1 MGGVLR
7 SLLYTLLIPVPVAA
21 AEALL
26 ESLRDKTHPLIQRTT
41 PCTWEELRAEL
52 ERQLVPILLK
62 LWEPLGGLMP
72 IPTIELPDGVVSTSL
87 VSQSE
92 MVQFVTNTLN
102 VWQAKMWKIAEAA
115 ENDTIYS
122 FQPLIVAAKYVPAQ
136 FGPDINPVVF
146 DPTLAKPAIA
156 TAWRK
161 AINIGFDVTNT
172 YHIEPTI
179 TVAKEV

>member
-1 MGGVLR
+1 M
-7 SLLYTLLIPVPVAA
+7 IPVPVAA

-26 ESLRDKTHPLIQRTT
+26 QSLRDKTHPLIQRTT
-41 PCTWEELRAEL
+41 PSTWEELRAEL

-62 LWEPLGGLMP
+62 LWEPIGGLMP

-102 VWQAKMWKIAEAA
+102 VWQAKMWKIAEQA
-115 ENDTIYS
+115 EEDSIYS
-122 FQPLIVAAKYVPAQ
+122 FQPIIVTAKYVPAQ
-136 FGPDINPVVF
+136 VGSTIKPVNF
-146 DPTLAKPAIA
+146 DPTVTTPGIA
-156 TAWRK
+156 TAWK
-161 AINIGFDVTNT
+161 GAINMMLDVTNT

>member
-1 MGGVLR
+1 
-7 SLLYTLLIPVPVAA
+7 
-21 AEALL
+21 
-26 ESLRDKTHPLIQRTT
+26 
-41 PCTWEELRAEL
+41 
-52 ERQLVPILLK
+52 
-62 LWEPLGGLMP
+62 MP

-122 FQPLIVAAKYVPAQ
+122 FQPLIVAAKYQPIQAGPA
-136 FGPDINPVVF
+136 INPVVY
-146 DPTLAKPAIA
+146 DPCVSTPGISTEWK
-156 TAWRK
+156 K
-161 AINIGFDVTNT
+161 AISLGLDVTNT

>member
-1 MGGVLR
+1 M
-7 SLLYTLLIPVPVAA
+7 IPVPVAA

-26 ESLRDKTHPLIQRTT
+26 QSLRDKTHPLIQRTT
-41 PCTWEELRAEL
+41 PSTWEELRAEL

-62 LWEPLGGLMP
+62 LWEPIGGLMP
-72 IPTIELPDGVVSTSL
+72 IPTIDLPDGVVSTSL

-115 ENDTIYS
+115 EEDSIYS
-122 FQPLIVAAKYVPAQ
+122 FQPLIVAAKYVPVQA
-136 FGPDINPVVF
+136 GPAINPMVY
-146 DPTLAKPAIA
+146 DPTVSTPVINAEWKRAISLSL
-156 TAWRK
+156 
-161 AINIGFDVTNT
+161 DVTNT

>member
-7 SLLYTLLIPVPVAA
+7 SFLYFVLIPVPVAA

-26 ESLRDKTHPLIQRTT
+26 QSLRDKTHPLIQRTT
-41 PCTWEELRAEL
+41 PSTWEELRAEL

-72 IPTIELPDGVVSTSL
+72 IPTIDLPDGVVSTSL

-102 VWQAKMWKIAEAA
+102 VWQAKMWKIAEEA
-115 ENDTIYS
+115 ESNTIYS
-122 FQPLIVAAKYVPAQ
+122 FQPLIVAAKYVPVQ
-136 FGPDINPVVF
+136 VGPDINPVIY
-146 DPTLAKPAIA
+146 DPAVAKPAI
-156 TAWRK
+156 TTEWRQ
-161 AINIGFDVTNT
+161 AINIGFDLTNT

>member
-7 SLLYTLLIPVPVAA
+7 SFLYLILIPVPVAA

-26 ESLRDKTHPLIQRTT
+26 QSLRDKTHPLIIRTT
-41 PCTWEELRAEL
+41 PSTWEELRAEL

-62 LWEPLGGLMP
+62 LWEPIGGLMP

-102 VWQAKMWKIAEAA
+102 VWQAKMWKIVEAA
-115 ENDTIYS
+115 ESNTIYS
-122 FQPLIVAAKYVPAQ
+122 FQPIIVTAKYMPVQAGPA
-136 FGPDINPVVF
+136 IKPVVY
-146 DPTLAKPAIA
+146 DPTVTMPGINAEWK
-156 TAWRK
+156 K
-161 AINIGFDVTNT
+161 AISLSLDLTST
-172 YHIEPTI
+172 YHNEPTI